1 MSRAAPNTDCVP
13 AHRVAP
19 VDRSIMTST
28 KSRGKAVFVL
38 PSKKRL
44 PESRSNSSA
53 SSTKGMAVMQSS
65 VSSPSD
71 AYRSPLH
78 KHVYEIWA
86 FSLFQKNHIP

>member
-38 PSKKRL
+38 PSKKRHFL
-44 PESRSNSSA
+44 KAEVIVVLLA
-53 SSTKGMAVMQSS
+53 LKAWQ
-65 VSSPSD
+65 
-71 AYRSPLH
+71 
-78 KHVYEIWA
+78 
-86 FSLFQKNHIP
+86 